1 MACILQCISV
11 CANTERM
18 FLTTYDCNSRIK
30 KKKLFSRCIPSGC
43 PTLQLH
49 IWDRAMDLT
58 CPTVIHKPHRQ
69 SNFNLSST
77 SWTSIIR
84 TLWTLRKHMHPSKP
98 NLGASLVKSL
108 LNSLPSRSV
117 QGLPNTPL
125 KYQSAFG
132 CLRGRPLP
140 PGRLCCPGNGLRL

>member
-1 MACILQCISV
+1 
-11 CANTERM
+11 
-18 FLTTYDCNSRIK
+18 
-30 KKKLFSRCIPSGC
+30 
-43 PTLQLH
+43 
-49 IWDRAMDLT
+49 MDLT

-117 QGLPNTPL
+117 QGLPNMPL

-140 PGRLCCPGNGLRL
+140 PRETVLSR